1 MLTHSTRAGL
11 NPAPTL
17 SRLTL
22 CLLLTAL
29 VTGCGAGVDEVP
41 KGTVKGTVKLDG
53 KPLSGARVNFTSGTA
68 GAGAYADLQQDGTYA
83 ISDPIPA
90 GDYKVYLSSPG
101 LGDAPPDESG
111 NQEMKDALKGVPEKY
126 QSDQSTDLQT
136 VIKEGENTFDIDL
149 KP

>member
-1 MLTHSTRAGL
+1 MLI
-11 NPAPTL
+11 L

-22 CLLLTAL
+22 CLMLTVLLTA
-29 VTGCGAGVDEVP
+29 CGSSVEEVP
-41 KGTVKGTVKLDG
+41 TGTVSGTVTLGG
-53 KPLSGARVNFTSGTA
+53 KPLSGARVNFISGTA
-68 GAGAYADLQQDGTYA
+68 GAGAYADLQQDGTYT
-83 ISDPIPA
+83 ISEPITA

-111 NQEMKDALKGVPEKY
+111 NKELKDALKDVPQKY
-126 QSDQSTDLQT
+126 QSDQTTELQT

>member
-1 MLTHSTRAGL
+1 MHI
-11 NPAPTL
+11 L

-22 CLLLTAL
+22 CFMLTVLLTA
-29 VTGCGAGVDEVP
+29 CGSSVEEVP
-41 KGTVKGTVKLDG
+41 TGTVSGTVTLDG
-53 KPLSGARVNFTSGTA
+53 KPLSGARVNFISGTA

-83 ISDPIPA
+83 ISEPIAA

-111 NQEMKDALKGVPEKY
+111 NQDLKNALKDVPQKY
-126 QSDQSTDLQT
+126 QSDQTTELQT